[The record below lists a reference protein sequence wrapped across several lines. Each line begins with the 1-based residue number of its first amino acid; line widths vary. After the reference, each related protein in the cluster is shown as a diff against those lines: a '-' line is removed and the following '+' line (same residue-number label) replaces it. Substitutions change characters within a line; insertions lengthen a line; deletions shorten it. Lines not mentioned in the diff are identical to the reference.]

1 MVYALSPTGTSRL
14 VTSVTQ
20 SDVNAI
26 AVQKNGDLVVGTGP
40 QGALYS
46 IPANGV
52 PKLVADKLP
61 GAVTG
66 LAVSPTGDTWAIA
79 DSIIYR
85 VRGQNIQLY
94 STESDEPYVAL
105 AVDGANNVV
114 TATGTSAALYRLAA
128 NGAGTGHY
136 DTPVRDA
143 GRRALWGD
151 VTWMG
156 HTGIGDQLFIQTR
169 SGDTSEPDPSWSGWS
184 SAIGAPGT
192 RIQSPA
198 ARYLQ
203 ARVTLEKSSNSADGP
218 VLHSLAITY
227 LPENQRPSVQ
237 FAAPTVG
244 SYVSKTVTVSWTGS
258 DPDGDTLSYEL
269 YSSDDDGKTWQHVNT
284 SAIKNNTGVKNST
297 AIVAKPAMPA
307 IASTAAKPSSDAA
320 SQIAK
325 LKAELDKHPE
335 LPAAVRAQ
343 ILAHASSEIATQ
355 PVTPPSPE
363 PPATGPIS
371 EPTFSWDTTHVPDGV
386 YLLKVVASDK
396 ASNATGALDAEAISD
411 RFTVANN
418 VPEILTDPPAVNGGE
433 SIIKGVVRTSIADVA
448 SVQFKLDDGPLT
460 AAEAVGGLF
469 DSANAPFIAHLGTLT
484 KGPHKIEFQ
493 VTDQSGNW
501 STKSVTFTE

>member
-1 MVYALSPTGTSRL
+1 M
-14 VTSVTQ
+14 
-20 SDVNAI
+20 
-26 AVQKNGDLVVGTGP
+26 
-40 QGALYS
+40 
-46 IPANGV
+46 
-52 PKLVADKLP
+52 
-61 GAVTG
+61 
-66 LAVSPTGDTWAIA
+66 
-79 DSIIYR
+79 
-85 VRGQNIQLY
+85 
-94 STESDEPYVAL
+94 
-105 AVDGANNVV
+105 
-114 TATGTSAALYRLAA
+114 
-128 NGAGTGHY
+128 
-136 DTPVRDA
+136 
-143 GRRALWGD
+143 
-151 VTWMG
+151 
-156 HTGIGDQLFIQTR
+156 
-169 SGDTSEPDPSWSGWS
+169 
-184 SAIGAPGT
+184 
-192 RIQSPA
+192 
-198 ARYLQ
+198 
-203 ARVTLEKSSNSADGP
+203 
-218 VLHSLAITY
+218 
-227 LPENQRPSVQ
+227 
-237 FAAPTVG
+237 
-244 SYVSKTVTVSWTGS
+244 TVSWTGS